1 MMGYGSDRGIIP
13 LTCSALFEVSTSS
26 CYGHDAI
33 LLLIG
38 VLTQRI
44 EAQTSDTLSFSVEVS
59 FIEIY
64 NEKVND
70 LLNPKN
76 KGNLKVREH
85 PSLGREYLHCIHVDQ
100 KAEIVPFSVRRG
112 SI

>member
-1 MMGYGSDRGIIP
+1 M
-13 LTCSALFEVSTSS
+13 CSA
-26 CYGHDAI
+26 G
-33 LLLIG
+33 
-38 VLTQRI
+38 QRI
-44 EAQTSDTLSFSVEVS
+44 DSLTSDTLSFSVEVS

-85 PSLGREYLHCIHVDQ
+85 PSLGREYLSS
-100 KAEIVPFSVRRG
+100 AST
-112 SI
+112 

>member
-1 MMGYGSDRGIIP
+1 MTVPFRS
-13 LTCSALFEVSTSS
+13 
-26 CYGHDAI
+26 
-33 LLLIG
+33 
-38 VLTQRI
+38 TQRI
-44 EAQTSDTLSFSVEVS
+44 NEQTSAVLSFTVEVS

-85 PSLGREYLHCIHVDQ
+85 PSLGR
-100 KAEIVPFSVRRG
+100 G
-112 SI
+112 SFALIKCLCTSPD

>member
-1 MMGYGSDRGIIP
+1 M
-13 LTCSALFEVSTSS
+13 CSA
-26 CYGHDAI
+26 G
-33 LLLIG
+33 
-38 VLTQRI
+38 QRI
-44 EAQTSDTLSFSVEVS
+44 DSLTSDTLSFSVEVS

-85 PSLGREYLHCIHVDQ
+85 PSLGRE
-100 KAEIVPFSVRRG
+100 
-112 SI
+112 